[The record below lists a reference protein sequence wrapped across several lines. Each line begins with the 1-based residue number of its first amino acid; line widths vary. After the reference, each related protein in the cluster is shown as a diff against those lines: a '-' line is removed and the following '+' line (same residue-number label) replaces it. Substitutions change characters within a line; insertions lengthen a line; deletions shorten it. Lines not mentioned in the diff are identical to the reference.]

1 MSQQTAIDVLLKIL
15 IVQRELEALRDHR
28 ALGTDGLGLH
38 DTRGDASEKQI
49 GVSVPARCTILPHGV
64 FLSLLVRL

>member
-1 MSQQTAIDVLLKIL
+1 MSQQTTVDVLLKVL
-15 IVQRELEALRDHR
+15 IVDSELETLRDHR
-28 ALGTDGLGLH
+28 ALGTDGLCLH

-49 GVSVPARCTILPHGV
+49 WVSVPARCSILPHGV